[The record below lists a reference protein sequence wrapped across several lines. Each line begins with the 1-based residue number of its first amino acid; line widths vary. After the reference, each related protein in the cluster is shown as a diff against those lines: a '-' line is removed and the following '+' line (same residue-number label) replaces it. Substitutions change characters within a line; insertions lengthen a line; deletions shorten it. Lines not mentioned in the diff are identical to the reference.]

1 MWLLKFLPDWIFYG
15 MLVAGAIG
23 IVASKFAPA
32 YYRSAVMAASAGV
45 FLVGVFMAGAIHDND
60 AWLARVKELELKS
73 AKVEVESTKENTKV
87 EVKVIEKTQVVKV
100 RGDDII
106 RYVDREVVKYD
117 ESCKIPKEF
126 TEAINKAAEQVK

>member
-23 IVASKFAPA
+23 IVASKFASV

-60 AWLARVKELELKS
+60 AWLARVKELELKT
-73 AKVEVESTKENTKV
+73 AKVEIESIKQTAKV

-126 TEAINKAAEQVK
+126 TEAINKAAESIK

>member
-1 MWLLKFLPDWIFYG
+1 MWLLKFLPDWIFYA

-45 FLVGVFMAGAIHDND
+45 FLIGVFMAGAIHDND
-60 AWLARVKELELKS
+60 AWLARIKELELKT
-73 AKVEVESTKENTKV
+73 AKVEVESTKETAKV
-87 EVKVIEKTQVVKV
+87 QVKVIEKTQVVKV

-106 RYVDREVVKYD
+106 KYVDREIVKYD
-117 ESCKIPKEF
+117 ETCKIPKEL
-126 TEAINKAAEQVK
+126 TEALNKAAEPIK